1 MRNTDSINT
10 THTGSLPRPDDL
22 VQMVWDKDEGKEVD
36 EDKLSARVAEA
47 ATEIVER
54 QRKTGIDIINDGEV
68 SKPGF
73 STYVYERYS
82 GFGPVVDDVAASPE
96 FVDFPEMAE
105 RLVENEAVQHI
116 LMRHCVGPIE
126 LTKPD
131 LVLTDIENLKNA
143 LGDYPV
149 EKAFMNAP
157 TPGQI
162 AFNSPNEHFGSH
174 EEYLF
179 ALADALRYEYKAVTD
194 AGLNLQLD
202 SPDLAMVGHYQMGP
216 KIEDHAGHIELAVAA
231 LNHALEGIPPE
242 QLRLHLC
249 WGNYAGAHNHD
260 VPLPEIIGRVF
271 KANVETISF
280 EGANPTHE
288 HEWETFGSTVTV
300 PDDKVLMPGV
310 IDVQNP
316 RLEHPR
322 LVAQRIER
330 FAGLVGRER
339 VIAATD
345 CGFGTFA
352 GWHSVPPSIAWAKLG
367 SLVEGAKMAS
377 EQLW

>member
-1 MRNTDSINT
+1 
-10 THTGSLPRPDDL
+10 
-22 VQMVWDKDEGKEVD
+22 
-36 EDKLSARVAEA
+36 
-47 ATEIVER
+47 
-54 QRKTGIDIINDGEV
+54 
-68 SKPGF
+68 
-73 STYVYERYS
+73 
-82 GFGPVVDDVAASPE
+82 
-96 FVDFPEMAE
+96 
-105 RLVENEAVQHI
+105 
-116 LMRHCVGPIE
+116 
-126 LTKPD
+126 
-131 LVLTDIENLKNA
+131 
-143 LGDYPV
+143 
-149 EKAFMNAP
+149 
-157 TPGQI
+157 
-162 AFNSPNEHFGSH
+162 
-174 EEYLF
+174 
-179 ALADALRYEYKAVTD
+179 ADALRYEYKAVTD